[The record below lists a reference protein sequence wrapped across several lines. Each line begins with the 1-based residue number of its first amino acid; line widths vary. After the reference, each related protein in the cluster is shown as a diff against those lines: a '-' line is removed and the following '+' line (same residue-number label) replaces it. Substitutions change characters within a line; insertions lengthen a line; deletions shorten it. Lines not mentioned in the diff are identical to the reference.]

1 MDAGKAAAVTSASMA
16 PPSAPVRRAA
26 PSEAAKGYQGSK
38 TPVRESGAEDT
49 VELSTQGRMMAQKL
63 AQPQTP
69 PQPAAQAAGSKPS
82 QGPVEGGTAAST
94 EKLTTQAKE
103 KLRVASEQQK
113 VLDELRKK
121 EEAAL
126 EGRTNLTDYE
136 KSRMARLD
144 QIQLMI
150 DQGKYQVDNFIVD
163 RVAVDLAKL
172 MV

>member
-26 PSEAAKGYQGSK
+26 PNEAAKGYQAVK
-38 TPVRESGAEDT
+38 AQVREPGSEDT
-49 VELSTQGRMMAQKL
+49 VELSPQGRMMAERL
-63 AQPQTP
+63 AQ
-69 PQPAAQAAGSKPS
+69 KPS
-82 QGPVEGGTAAST
+82 PQST
-94 EKLTTQAKE
+94 EAKLGQGGVAATTERMAAETKD
-103 KLRVASEQQK
+103 KVRVAEEQQK

-126 EGRTNLTDYE
+126 KGRTELTDFE
-136 KSRMARLD
+136 KARMARLD

>member
-16 PPSAPVRRAA
+16 PPSAPVRRTA
-26 PSEAAKGYQGSK
+26 PSEAVKGYQGSM

-63 AQPQTP
+63 SQPQAS
-69 PQPAAQAAGSKPS
+69 PQQAAQAGSKGS
-82 QGPVEGGTAAST
+82 QAPVEGGSAATT
-94 EKLTTQAKE
+94 EALTSQTKE
-103 KLRVASEQQK
+103 KVRVASEQQK

-136 KSRMARLD
+136 KARMARLD